1 MDRKEYRDRMDFK
14 NGWGL
19 SIISGPNTYSDNG
32 TFEVA
37 VLDPQGNI
45 NYDHTNGDILSY
57 QSVQDIEVIAKKISG
72 LRS

>member
-19 SIISGPNTYSDNG
+19 SIISGPNTNSDNG

-45 NYDHTNGDILSY
+45 NYDHTNGDVLSY
-57 QSVQDIEVIAKKISG
+57 QSVQDIEIIAQKINR